1 MQTASA
7 QTEIKAAWL
16 QGNWEMHSPKGI
28 VRESWQQV
36 NDTFYKGFSAFLL
49 PSGDTASYEHIKL
62 IRSKNTWWY
71 IPDVSN
77 QNKGKE
83 VRFKLTNAT
92 DTSMIFENKAHD
104 FPQQIGYIKTSATS
118 IHAYISGPS
127 KEAGKE
133 KQIDFRYT
141 KKK

>member
-7 QTEIKAAWL
+7 QTQLKAAWL
-16 QGNWEMHSPKGI
+16 PGDWEMRSPKGI
-28 VRESWQQV
+28 TRESWQRV
-36 NDTFYKGFSAFLL
+36 NDTLFQGFSAFLL

-62 IRSKNTWWY
+62 IRSENTWWY
-71 IPDVSN
+71 IPTVSN
-77 QNKGKE
+77 QNEGKE
-83 VRFKLTNAT
+83 VRFRLTNAT

-104 FPQQIGYIKTSATS
+104 FPQRIGYIRTSATS

-133 KQIDFRYT
+133 KRIDFKYT
-141 KKK
+141 KTK